1 MTEATQTGIIISFF
15 GAMLLVLLAVI
26 GFAGKKWF
34 DHIDKLQ
41 ESVESLRDSIT
52 SLSDKFV
59 TQVQHRADLEALR
72 FRRATDTCPADECP
86 YEKTDPAITLTGSG
100 AKSIKELIEAMRK
113 PGGDR

>member
-1 MTEATQTGIIISFF
+1 MSDAVQTGIIISFF

-41 ESVESLRDSIT
+41 ESVESLRDSIMG
-52 SLSDKFV
+52 LSEKFV
-59 TQVQHRADLEALR
+59 TQTQYRSDMETLR
-72 FRRATDTCPADECP
+72 MRRATDGCPHDDCP

-100 AKSIKELIEAMRK
+100 AKSIKDLIDAMRAREAK
-113 PGGDR
+113 